1 MASKRPKSIRI
12 DQLLYIALENIRSKM
27 EGYGTSTQPSM
38 TRLVNSVLQSYADNY
53 VPPSNL

>member
-1 MASKRPKSIRI
+1 MPSKRPKSIRI
-12 DQLLYIALENIRSKM
+12 DPLLYIDLENIRSTMK
-27 EGYGTSTQPSM
+27 GYGASLQPNL